1 MRKIQM
7 KTKFKLLSIIICALL
22 LLTTTL
28 FSGCF
33 LFGSDDE
40 PKLFTRDATN
50 NDVYI
55 DLSEDFALSIN
66 YTVTPKVDINNL
78 QLTFKYYTKSNEL
91 LTTKTKSV
99 GNVSK
104 NIEYTV
110 SVSLSEFSIFDLFKF
125 YYTSMAVTGGTVSI
139 FA

>member
-1 MRKIQM
+1 M

-66 YTVTPKVDINNL
+66 YTIKKALSDGLTPYNLRHTFASICAESVKPDIL
-78 QLTFKYYTKSNEL
+78 DVWMGDSPERLVG
-91 LTTKTKSV
+91 KTYVHYRDKFMQ
-99 GNVSK
+99 NK
-104 NIEYTV
+104 MNTV
-110 SVSLSEFSIFDLFKF
+110 
-125 YYTSMAVTGGTVSI
+125 
-139 FA
+139 

>member
-1 MRKIQM
+1 M

-91 LTTKTKSV
+91 LTTARPRPRARLRRHT
-99 GNVSK
+99 
-104 NIEYTV
+104 
-110 SVSLSEFSIFDLFKF
+110 L
-125 YYTSMAVTGGTVSI
+125 
-139 FA
+139 